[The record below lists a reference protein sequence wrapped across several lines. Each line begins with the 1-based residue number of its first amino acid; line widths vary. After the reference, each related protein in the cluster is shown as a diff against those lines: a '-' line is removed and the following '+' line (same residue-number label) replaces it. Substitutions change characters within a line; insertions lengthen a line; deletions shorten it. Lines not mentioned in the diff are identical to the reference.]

1 MELNKKHL
9 KIVEVLISE
18 NISAEKLSHLLNI
31 SQRTLSN
38 YVAQINDYFEG
49 TSQIIKEHHILSIF
63 ILDESRF
70 SDLLETWRKELK
82 RYESEL
88 NHRQD
93 TVFHHLLKHQ
103 KSTIDDIAEELFL
116 SKGVVNNI
124 IAELKEKLHSYPVD
138 IKGTQNV
145 GLQLEGN
152 EIAIRKVIIEQF
164 PNSYHEQ
171 PLPDQIEHHL
181 LNLKKKYN
189 LDDSSSSRLRL
200 ATQVTMARLESGIF
214 IETDLDIDQQVFESE
229 DFQSFQALKEAIA
242 DRYNL
247 ENVNQ
252 EIFVIVLQLLGRRAS
267 IIDEI
272 INENEHSMLERIIKN
287 TIKDINYYYTIKIDE
302 AMFSKD
308 IQLHIKHLI
317 NRLIFSVKVNN
328 NLMEDVQQRFPFAYE
343 LSSVLAENIKKE
355 INMEVPINELSFL
368 SLYFSVYLEQLEQK
382 IRDIKS
388 VAVITNQGLSASKL
402 LTTNL
407 QKIFSNQIDI
417 EVFNE
422 DVLKTENI
430 KQFDLIVS
438 TVWTNR
444 LFNKVVYIENILD
457 TQLLK
462 LKIEQFLVYK
472 DVKNKKLF
480 NQSVLVDFIEEK
492 DFYHVDTFDCYEDVI
507 RFLSGELIKEGKVD
521 EEFTK
526 RIITREQMKSTVM
539 GDLAFPHVS
548 HHQDGICIK
557 VALLDSPLSDYQNVT
572 IVILLA
578 TPDQTGN
585 EAVLIRV
592 YEEVLAMTTN
602 GYLLNKMTKDMDY
615 TSFAYILNQEMRK

>member
-49 TSQIIKEHHILSIF
+49 TSQIIKEHHIMSIF

-171 PLPDQIEHHL
+171 PLHDQIEHHL

-200 ATQVTMARLESGIF
+200 ATQVTLARLESGIF
-214 IETDLDIDQQVFESE
+214 IETDLDIDQQVFESK

-242 DRYNL
+242 GRYNL
-247 ENVNQ
+247 ENVNR

-343 LSSVLAENIKKE
+343 LSSVLAENIKK
-355 INMEVPINELSFL
+355 
-368 SLYFSVYLEQLEQK
+368 K
-382 IRDIKS
+382 
-388 VAVITNQGLSASKL
+388 
-402 LTTNL
+402 
-407 QKIFSNQIDI
+407 
-417 EVFNE
+417 
-422 DVLKTENI
+422 
-430 KQFDLIVS
+430 
-438 TVWTNR
+438 
-444 LFNKVVYIENILD
+444 
-457 TQLLK
+457 
-462 LKIEQFLVYK
+462 
-472 DVKNKKLF
+472 
-480 NQSVLVDFIEEK
+480 
-492 DFYHVDTFDCYEDVI
+492 
-507 RFLSGELIKEGKVD
+507 
-521 EEFTK
+521 
-526 RIITREQMKSTVM
+526 
-539 GDLAFPHVS
+539 
-548 HHQDGICIK
+548 
-557 VALLDSPLSDYQNVT
+557 
-572 IVILLA
+572 
-578 TPDQTGN
+578 
-585 EAVLIRV
+585 
-592 YEEVLAMTTN
+592 
-602 GYLLNKMTKDMDY
+602 
-615 TSFAYILNQEMRK
+615 

>member
-1 MELNKKHL
+1 
-9 KIVEVLISE
+9 
-18 NISAEKLSHLLNI
+18 
-31 SQRTLSN
+31 
-38 YVAQINDYFEG
+38 
-49 TSQIIKEHHILSIF
+49 
-63 ILDESRF
+63 
-70 SDLLETWRKELK
+70 
-82 RYESEL
+82 
-88 NHRQD
+88 
-93 TVFHHLLKHQ
+93 
-103 KSTIDDIAEELFL
+103 
-116 SKGVVNNI
+116 
-124 IAELKEKLHSYPVD
+124 
-138 IKGTQNV
+138 
-145 GLQLEGN
+145 
-152 EIAIRKVIIEQF
+152 
-164 PNSYHEQ
+164 
-171 PLPDQIEHHL
+171 
-181 LNLKKKYN
+181 
-189 LDDSSSSRLRL
+189 
-200 ATQVTMARLESGIF
+200 
-214 IETDLDIDQQVFESE
+214 
-229 DFQSFQALKEAIA
+229 
-242 DRYNL
+242 
-247 ENVNQ
+247 
-252 EIFVIVLQLLGRRAS
+252 
-267 IIDEI
+267 
-272 INENEHSMLERIIKN
+272 
-287 TIKDINYYYTIKIDE
+287 
-302 AMFSKD
+302 
-308 IQLHIKHLI
+308 
-317 NRLIFSVKVNN
+317 
-328 NLMEDVQQRFPFAYE
+328 
-343 LSSVLAENIKKE
+343 
-355 INMEVPINELSFL
+355 MEVPINELSFL

-492 DFYHVDTFDCYEDVI
+492 DFYHVDTFDYYEDVI

-521 EEFTK
+521 GEFTK
-526 RIITREQMKSTVM
+526 RIIAREQMKSTVM

-557 VALLDSPLSDYQNVT
+557 VALLDSPLRDYQNVT